1 MKETLYKVMFCV
13 FFCCFFKAG
22 GCESS
27 GFAMM
32 AITTEC

>member
-13 FFCCFFKAG
+13 FFVFFKAG

-32 AITTEC
+32 AITTEY